1 MKKRIVNNVYWV
13 GKNDWELRQFHGYE
27 YSTHKG
33 SSYNSYLIQEE
44 KTVLIDTVFQPF
56 SKEFIDNLATE
67 IDLKSID
74 YIIMNHAE
82 PDHSGAISELLRLI
96 PGTPV
101 YCTENGVKS
110 LKGQFHGEWNFRTV
124 KTGDK
129 LDLGNGKELIFI
141 QAPMLHWPDSMFCYM
156 TKDNILFSNDAFG
169 QHFCTELLF
178 NDLVNQSELYQEA
191 VKYYANILTPFSSL
205 VLKKIEEVLKFNLPV
220 DFICPSHGVV
230 WRDNPAQ
237 IIHKYVEWASAYQE
251 NQITIVYE
259 TMYNGTRSIGESI
272 VKGINSEDKV
282 VDIKLYNIATND
294 LNDIITEIFKSK
306 AVFIG
311 SPTVNNGIMSHTAGL
326 LEMVKGLKFKGKK
339 GAAFGCFGWSDAS
352 TKIIAGH
359 LKDSGFE
366 IVADPI
372 SCNWGPDEEAMRRA
386 FEFGR
391 SVVSKSEI

>member
-27 YSTHKG
+27 YPTHKG

-56 SKEFIDNLATE
+56 SKEFIDNLAKE

-110 LKGQFHGEWNFRTV
+110 LKGQFHGEWNFKTV

-191 VKYYANILTPFSSL
+191 IKYYANILTPFSPL
-205 VLKKIEEVLKFNLPV
+205 VLKKIDEVLKFNLPV

-237 IIHKYVEWASAYQE
+237 IIHKYVEWASAYKE

-272 VKGINSEDKV
+272 VKGINSEDQV
-282 VDIKLYNIATND
+282 VDIKLYNIATID

-352 TKIIAGH
+352 TKIIMNL
-359 LKDSGFE
+359 LKESGFE
-366 IVADPI
+366 IVGESI
-372 SCNWGPDEEAMRRA
+372 SCNWGPDEDAMQRA
-386 FEFGR
+386 FDFGR
-391 SVVSKSEI
+391 SVVSKSE

>member
-56 SKEFIDNLATE
+56 SKEFIDNLAKE

-191 VKYYANILTPFSSL
+191 IKYYANILTPFSPL
-205 VLKKIEEVLKFNLPV
+205 VLKKIDEVLKFNLPV

-259 TMYNGTRSIGESI
+259 TMYNGTRSIAESI
-272 VKGINSEDKV
+272 VKGINSEDQV

-326 LEMVKGLKFKGKK
+326 MEMVKGLKFKGKK

-352 TKIIAGH
+352 TKIIMNL
-359 LKDSGFE
+359 LKESGFE
-366 IVADPI
+366 IVGESI
-372 SCNWGPDEEAMRRA
+372 SCNWGPDEDAMQRA
-386 FEFGR
+386 FDFGR

>member
-33 SSYNSYLIQEE
+33 SSYNSFLIQEE

-56 SKEFIDNLATE
+56 SKEFIDNLAKE

-110 LKGQFHGEWNFRTV
+110 LKGQFHGEWNFKTV

-191 VKYYANILTPFSSL
+191 IKYYANILTPFSPL
-205 VLKKIEEVLKFNLPV
+205 VLKKIDEVLKFNLPV

-237 IIHKYVEWASAYQE
+237 IIHKYVEWASAYKE

-272 VKGINSEDKV
+272 VKGINSEDQV

-352 TKIIAGH
+352 TKIIMNL
-359 LKDSGFE
+359 LKESGFE
-366 IVADPI
+366 IVGESI
-372 SCNWGPDEEAMRRA
+372 SCNWGPDEDAMQRA
-386 FEFGR
+386 FDFGR
-391 SVVSKSEI
+391 SVVSKSE

>member
-56 SKEFIDNLATE
+56 SKEFIDNLAKE

-110 LKGQFHGEWNFRTV
+110 LKGQFHGEWNFKTV

-191 VKYYANILTPFSSL
+191 IKYYANILTPFSPL
-205 VLKKIEEVLKFNLPV
+205 VLKKIDEVLKFNLPV

-237 IIHKYVEWASAYQE
+237 IIHKYVEWASAYKE

-272 VKGINSEDKV
+272 VKGINSEDQV

-352 TKIIAGH
+352 TKIIMNL
-359 LKDSGFE
+359 LKESGFE
-366 IVADPI
+366 IIGESI
-372 SCNWGPDEEAMRRA
+372 SCNWGPDEDAMQRA

>member
-1 MKKRIVNNVYWV
+1 MKKSIVNNVYWV
-13 GKNDWELRQFHGYE
+13 GKNDWELRKFHGYE

-56 SKEFIDNLATE
+56 SKEFIDNLASE

-110 LKGQFHGEWNFRTV
+110 LKGQFHGEWNFKTV

-191 VKYYANILTPFSSL
+191 IKYYANILTPFSPL
-205 VLKKIEEVLKFNLPV
+205 VLKKIDEVLKFNLPV

-259 TMYNGTRSIGESI
+259 TMYNGTRSIAESI
-272 VKGINSEDKV
+272 VKGINTEDQV

-326 LEMVKGLKFKGKK
+326 MEMVKGLKFKGKK
-339 GAAFGCFGWSDAS
+339 GASFGCFGWSDVS
-352 TKIIAGH
+352 TKIILNL
-359 LKDSGFE
+359 LKESGFE
-366 IVADPI
+366 IVGEPI
-372 SCNWGPDEEAMRRA
+372 SCNWGPDEDAMQRA
-386 FEFGR
+386 FDFGR
-391 SVVSKSEI
+391 SVVSKSE

>member
-27 YSTHKG
+27 YSIHKG
-33 SSYNSYLIQEE
+33 SSYNTYLIQEE
-44 KTVLIDTVFQPF
+44 KIVLIDTVFQSF
-56 SKEFIDNLATE
+56 SKEFIDNLAKE

-110 LKGQFHGEWNFRTV
+110 LKGQFHGEWNFKTV

-191 VKYYANILTPFSSL
+191 IKYYANILTPFSPL
-205 VLKKIEEVLKFNLPV
+205 VLKKIDEVLKFNLPV

-259 TMYNGTRSIGESI
+259 TMYNGTRSIAESI
-272 VKGINSEDKV
+272 VKGINSEDQV

-352 TKIIAGH
+352 TKIIMNL
-359 LKDSGFE
+359 LKESGFE
-366 IVADPI
+366 IVGESI
-372 SCNWGPDEEAMRRA
+372 SCNWGPDEDAMQRA
-386 FEFGR
+386 FDFGR
-391 SVVSKSEI
+391 SVVSKSE